1 MSDLEA
7 LLAEVRALR
16 QDLESQA
23 AIAVVAGINAVET
36 QALLGHFL
44 RRRKPPTA
52 PEAAALSRLARERW
66 TEQVRQAVAL
76 ARREP
81 GGLDDSLP
89 LLLQATGGS
98 APTKKKGRVA
108 AGRKAPARRSPAKR
122 TRR

>member
-44 RRRKPPTA
+44 RRRKAPTA
-52 PEAAALSRLARERW
+52 AEAAALSRLARERW

-81 GGLDDSLP
+81 GGIDDSLP

-98 APTKKKGRVA
+98 APTKKKGRAA